1 MDKFYQFIIEQ
12 REKHMEERDE
22 RDAPEVGACSF
33 IGRQAVGGKPAHTES
48 KEDRGTGSESTPR
61 LQLPMPDLQL
71 LRLDHAPALLAFER
85 ENRAYFAASVPDR
98 GDEFFAEFDTRY
110 AQLLAWQAAG
120 TDYLHLL
127 VAEGG
132 EVVGRVNLTEVA
144 DGTAELGYRI
154 AQKAAGQGLATA
166 AVRKVRELAATEYG
180 LTRLRA
186 RVTLNNP
193 ASRKVLEHNGFVAV
207 GELTL
212 NGKPAMSYIC
222 ELR

>member
-33 IGRQAVGGKPAHTES
+33 IDRQAVGGKSAPTES
-48 KEDRGTGSESTPR
+48 PPR

-71 LRLDHAPALLAFER
+71 LRLDHAPALLALER

-110 AQLLAWQAAG
+110 AQLLEWQAAG

-127 VAEGG
+127 VTERG

-154 AQKAAGQGLATA
+154 AQQAAGQGLATA

-180 LTRLRA
+180 LSRLRA
-186 RVTLNNP
+186 RVTLDNP

>member
-1 MDKFYQFIIEQ
+1 MGKFYQFIIEQ

-33 IGRQAVGGKPAHTES
+33 IDRQAVGGKSAPTES
-48 KEDRGTGSESTPR
+48 PPR

>member
-1 MDKFYQFIIEQ
+1 MGFKD
-12 REKHMEERDE
+12 RVGRPERVVQGLDE
-22 RDAPEVGACSF
+22 DAAHQVHD
-33 IGRQAVGGKPAHTES
+33 QDLPA
-48 KEDRGTGSESTPR
+48 P
-61 LQLPMPDLQL
+61 
-71 LRLDHAPALLAFER
+71 RLDHAPALLAFER

-127 VAEGG
+127 VTERG
-132 EVVGRVNLTEVA
+132 EVVGRVILTEVA

-180 LTRLRA
+180 LSRLRA
-186 RVTLNNP
+186 RVTLDNP
-193 ASRKVLEHNGFVAV
+193 ASRKVLEHNGFVA
-207 GELTL
+207 GGSLTL

>member
-1 MDKFYQFIIEQ
+1 MD
-12 REKHMEERDE
+12 
-22 RDAPEVGACSF
+22 
-33 IGRQAVGGKPAHTES
+33 GKPAHTES
-48 KEDRGTGSESTPR
+48 REDRGIGSELTPHFH
-61 LQLPMPDLQL
+61 LPMPDLQL

-85 ENRAYFAASVPDR
+85 ENRAYFAAVVPDR
-98 GDEFFAEFDTRY
+98 GDEFFAEFDTQH

-120 TDYLHLL
+120 TDYFHLL
-127 VAEGG
+127 VAERG
-132 EVVGRVNLTEVA
+132 EVVGRVNLFKVA
-144 DGTAELGYRI
+144 DGSAELGYRI

-186 RVTLNNP
+186 RVTLDNP

>member
-1 MDKFYQFIIEQ
+1 MYPSVARLGASRSPQHVQVETPCRRVGEPHRTAVWLKDGVRILERVNFGKKIIGGS
-12 REKHMEERDE
+12 KL
-22 RDAPEVGACSF
+22 F
-33 IGRQAVGGKPAHTES
+33 GRKITQALT
-48 KEDRGTGSESTPR
+48 
-61 LQLPMPDLQL
+61 
-71 LRLDHAPALLAFER
+71 ER

-166 AVRKVRELAATEYG
+166 TVRKVRELAATEYG
-180 LTRLRA
+180 LNRLRA

>member
-1 MDKFYQFIIEQ
+1 MGKFYQFIIEQ

-33 IGRQAVGGKPAHTES
+33 IGRQAVGGKPAHT
-48 KEDRGTGSESTPR
+48 ESTPR

-193 ASRKVLEHNGFVAV
+193 ASRKVLEHNGFVA
-207 GELTL
+207 GGSLTL
-212 NGKPAMSYIC
+212 NGKPAMSYMC

>member
-1 MDKFYQFIIEQ
+1 MHSPQWASSINSSLSKERNTWKNETNETRQ
-12 REKHMEERDE
+12 RSVHV
-22 RDAPEVGACSF
+22 PLS
-33 IGRQAVGGKPAHTES
+33 IGRPWAGNPP
-48 KEDRGTGSESTPR
+48 PR
-61 LQLPMPDLQL
+61 NRP
-71 LRLDHAPALLAFER
+71 HASNSPCQTFSYSA
-85 ENRAYFAASVPDR
+85 
-98 GDEFFAEFDTRY
+98 Y

>member
-1 MDKFYQFIIEQ
+1 MGKFYQFIIEQ

-33 IGRQAVGGKPAHTES
+33 IDRQAVGGKSAPTES
-48 KEDRGTGSESTPR
+48 PPR

-110 AQLLAWQAAG
+110 AQLLAGQAAG

-166 AVRKVRELAATEYG
+166 TVRKVRELAATEYG
-180 LTRLRA
+180 LNRLRA

-193 ASRKVLEHNGFVAV
+193 ASRKVLEHNGFVA
-207 GELTL
+207 GGSLTL
-212 NGKPAMSYIC
+212 NGKQAMSYIC